1 MEFLFWHMNKS
12 KITYSVLFVNS
23 IRMTENFDAKKDEMA
38 INKQKC
44 VSFLS
49 ISEKIRYVG
58 IINKFGRTIT
68 GKLKSGIRPLLTP
81 EQARDER
88 YIESTRQQLR
98 KALEV
103 SIGKSI
109 FTIEKNENVT
119 FLLIPDKSKDNFY
132 YMTLDKDT
140 PLTEINDIINKMI
153 EKID

>member
-1 MEFLFWHMNKS
+1 
-12 KITYSVLFVNS
+12 
-23 IRMTENFDAKKDEMA
+23 MTENKDAKKDEMA
-38 INKQKC
+38 INKEKC
-44 VSFLS
+44 LSFLN

-103 SIGKSI
+103 SIGKSL

-119 FLLIPDKSKDNFY
+119 FLLIPDKSNDNFY
-132 YMTLDKDT
+132 YMTLEKDT

>member
-1 MEFLFWHMNKS
+1 M
-12 KITYSVLFVNS
+12 I
-23 IRMTENFDAKKDEMA
+23 ENFDAKKDEMA

-68 GKLKSGIRPLLTP
+68 GKLKNGIRPLLTP

-103 SIGKSI
+103 SIGKSM

>member
-1 MEFLFWHMNKS
+1 
-12 KITYSVLFVNS
+12 
-23 IRMTENFDAKKDEMA
+23 MTENMDAKRDEMA
-38 INKQKC
+38 INREKC
-44 VSFLS
+44 LS
-49 ISEKIRYVG
+49 ILNISEKIRYVG
-58 IINKFGRTIT
+58 MINRFGRTIT

-119 FLLIPDKSKDNFY
+119 FLLIPDKSGDNFY
-132 YMTLDKDT
+132 YMTLEKET
-140 PLTEINDIINKMI
+140 PLTEIDDIINKMI
-153 EKID
+153 EKIDYSG

>member
-1 MEFLFWHMNKS
+1 
-12 KITYSVLFVNS
+12 
-23 IRMTENFDAKKDEMA
+23 MTENFDAKRDEMA
-38 INKQKC
+38 INKEKC
-44 VSFLS
+44 ISFLS

-119 FLLIPDKSKDNFY
+119 FLLIPDKTNDNFY

-140 PLTEINDIINKMI
+140 TLSEINDIINKLI
-153 EKID
+153 EKMG

>member
-1 MEFLFWHMNKS
+1 
-12 KITYSVLFVNS
+12 
-23 IRMTENFDAKKDEMA
+23 MA
-38 INKQKC
+38 INKEKC
-44 VSFLS
+44 LS
-49 ISEKIRYVG
+49 ILNISEKIRYVG
-58 IINKFGRTIT
+58 IINRFGRTIT

-103 SIGKSI
+103 SIGRSI

-119 FLLIPDKSKDNFY
+119 FLLIPDKSNDNFY
-132 YMTLDKDT
+132 YMTLEKDT
-140 PLTEINDIINKMI
+140 PLTEINDIINKMN

>member
-1 MEFLFWHMNKS
+1 
-12 KITYSVLFVNS
+12 
-23 IRMTENFDAKKDEMA
+23 MTENFDAKKDEMA
-38 INKQKC
+38 INKEKC
-44 VSFLS
+44 ISFLS

-68 GKLKSGIRPLLTP
+68 GKLKNGIRPLLTP

>member
-1 MEFLFWHMNKS
+1 
-12 KITYSVLFVNS
+12 
-23 IRMTENFDAKKDEMA
+23 MTENKDAKKDEMA
-38 INKQKC
+38 INKEKC
-44 VSFLS
+44 LSFLN

-58 IINKFGRTIT
+58 IINRFGRTIT

-103 SIGKSI
+103 SIGRSI

-119 FLLIPDKSKDNFY
+119 FLLIPEKSSDNFY
-132 YMTLDKDT
+132 YMTLEKDT
-140 PLTEINDIINKMI
+140 PLTEINEIMDKMM
-153 EKID
+153 EKIG

>member
-1 MEFLFWHMNKS
+1 
-12 KITYSVLFVNS
+12 
-23 IRMTENFDAKKDEMA
+23 MTENFDAKRDEMA
-38 INKQKC
+38 INKEKC
-44 VSFLS
+44 ISFLS

-132 YMTLDKDT
+132 YMTLDNDT
-140 PLTEINDIINKMI
+140 PLTEIDDIINKVM

>member
-1 MEFLFWHMNKS
+1 
-12 KITYSVLFVNS
+12 
-23 IRMTENFDAKKDEMA
+23 MTENKDAKKDEMA
-38 INKQKC
+38 IKKEKC
-44 VSFLS
+44 LSFLN

-58 IINKFGRTIT
+58 IINRFGRTIT

-119 FLLIPDKSKDNFY
+119 FLLIPDKSSDNFY
-132 YMTLDKDT
+132 YMTLEKDT
-140 PLTEINDIINKMI
+140 PLTEINDIINKMD